1 MRSLVMGLLMVG
13 CGGFVG
19 AVARFAVSEWLQ
31 GSHGPGGLPWGTIAV
46 NLLGCLLIGAVAGL
60 IEVRDSFNPELRMFV
75 LVGLLGG
82 FTTFSTFG
90 YEAFA
95 MLREA
100 AYLRAVLYMG
110 IQVVAGLALVA
121 LGFAAATR
129 WA

>member
-1 MRSLVMGLLMVG
+1 MVG
-13 CGGFVG
+13 CGGFIG
-19 AVARFAVSEWLQ
+19 AVARFAVSEWMQ
-31 GSHGPGGLPWGTIAV
+31 SAGGSNGFPWGTVAV
-46 NLLGCLLIGAVAGL
+46 NLLGCLLIGAVAGF
-60 IEVRDSFNPELRMFV
+60 IEVRDTFSPELRMFV

-100 AYLRAVLYMG
+100 AYLRAVIYMG
-110 IQVVAGLALVA
+110 GQVVAGLALVA

-129 WA
+129 LS